1 MQIWFL
7 FLLCDPINSL
17 KASKF
22 EIGSKR
28 QDWIEIDQ
36 VLKIWFYTKIKF
48 WLSLNGDWF
57 LPIMIQNP
65 SSTYTWCIPHEKE
78 RKNCSKNPSCKL
90 KKPCLSS
97 KWESYFQPFSIVF
110 EVSNRF
116 LDISRS
122 ESDLYFAKNHQ
133 ESWKPNLV
141 CSWIFKFRFLI
152 FMHY

>member
-1 MQIWFL
+1 MPAISKLDQIW
-7 FLLCDPINSL
+7 
-17 KASKF
+17 
-22 EIGSKR
+22 

-65 SSTYTWCIPHEKE
+65 SSTYTWYIPHERE
-78 RKNCSKNPSCKL
+78 QKNWLKNPSCKL
-90 KKPCLSS
+90 KKPCHSS

-110 EVSNRF
+110 EVSNMF

>member
-17 KASKF
+17 KARKF

-65 SSTYTWCIPHEKE
+65 SSTYTWCIPHERR
-78 RKNCSKNPSCKL
+78 RKNCSKNPILKL
-90 KKPCLSS
+90 KKPWQAS
-97 KWESYFQPFSIVF
+97 KWEPYFQSFSIDF
-110 EVSNRF
+110 EVSITF
-116 LDISRS
+116 LEVFRVDPDSYIIQ
-122 ESDLYFAKNHQ
+122 NHP
-133 ESWKPNLV
+133 ESWKLKSV
-141 CSWIFKFRFLI
+141 CSWIFKIRI
-152 FMHY
+152 PSFMHY

>member
-1 MQIWFL
+1 MQTWFL

-17 KASKF
+17 KAKKF

-36 VLKIWFYTKIKF
+36 VLKIWFLYKNQI
-48 WLSLNGDWF
+48 L
-57 LPIMIQNP
+57 IMIEWWLILTNNDPKSIQYLYLMH
-65 SSTYTWCIPHEKE
+65 TTWKGT
-78 RKNCSKNPSCKL
+78 KNWLKNPSCKL
-90 KKPCLSS
+90 KKPCHSS